1 MFTYCLLFIDGFD
14 LHDDNNTMADGADVV
29 AQPVGVNQMTNEGV
43 CLFIYL
49 PYGILH

>member
-1 MFTYCLLFIDGFD
+1 MFTYCLPFIDGFD
-14 LHDDNNTMADGADVV
+14 LHDGADVG